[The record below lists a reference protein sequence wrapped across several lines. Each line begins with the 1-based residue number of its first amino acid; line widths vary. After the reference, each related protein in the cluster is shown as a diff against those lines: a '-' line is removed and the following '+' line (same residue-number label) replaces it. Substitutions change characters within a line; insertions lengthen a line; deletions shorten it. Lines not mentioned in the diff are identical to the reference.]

1 MSTLTKP
8 ELTSAITRPEQ
19 LVEYLASGGRPRQRW
34 GIGAESEKLVIDA
47 QTGEA
52 ADYAR
57 IEQLLET
64 IAATGDWREIREQD
78 HLLALIG
85 EHSSITLEPGGQLE
99 LSGRLCQNIHCCESD
114 FTAHIRQVVA
124 AAEPLGLVC
133 LGLGAQPFTPLEQ
146 IAWLPKSRYGIMGP
160 YMLKTGT
167 LGQAMMKQTAGL
179 QVNIDFS
186 DEADCLAKLRLGQAL
201 SPLLYALFANSPV
214 MDGHPIGHQSIR
226 GQIWAHTD
234 NDRTG
239 LIPGLFNPDASFQTY
254 VDYALD
260 VPMYFIVRNNG
271 YLDLTGE
278 RLTFRRYL
286 LEGMNGQPALMSDWD
301 LHLSTLFPEVRLRPQ
316 IEFRSAD
323 ALPPNLTLSVAAL
336 LKGIFY
342 DSEALAAAWELFSDC
357 TLESLLQAY
366 RSSWTLGL
374 KTRLDQY
381 RFSDLARQIMLIAR
395 QGLIRQRCLNERGE
409 DESIFLDELAA
420 LLEDGTTL
428 ADRLLQ
434 NWSGDRSRDLQLLK
448 RHCGFF

>member
-1 MSTLTKP
+1 MSTLTKS
-8 ELTSAITRPEQ
+8 ELITAITRPEQ
-19 LVEYLASGGRPRQRW
+19 LVDYLAAGGRPRQRW

-47 QTGEA
+47 QTGDA
-52 ADYAR
+52 ADYPR
-57 IEQLLET
+57 IEQLLES
-64 IAATGDWREIREQD
+64 IAATGEWREIREQG

-85 EHSSITLEPGGQLE
+85 EQSSITLEPGGQLE
-99 LSGRLCQNIHCCESD
+99 LSGRLCQNIHCCETD

-124 AAEPLGLVC
+124 AAEPLGLIC

-201 SPLLYALFANSPV
+201 SPLLYAMFANSPV
-214 MDGHPIGHQSIR
+214 MEGKPIGQQSVR

-239 LIPGLFNPDASFQTY
+239 LITALFKPDASFQTY

-260 VPMYFIVRNNG
+260 VPMYFIVRENR
-271 YLDLTGE
+271 YLDLTGD

-286 LEGMNGQPALMSDWD
+286 EEGFSGQRALMSDWD

-323 ALPPNLTLSVAAL
+323 ALPPTLTLSVAAL
-336 LKGIFY
+336 LKGLFY
-342 DSEALAAAWELFSDC
+342 DTEAMTAAWGLFSGC
-357 TLESLLQAY
+357 STESLMQAY

-374 KTRLDQY
+374 QARLGQD
-381 RFSDLARQIMLIAR
+381 RFSDLARQLLLIAR
-395 QGLIRQRCLNERGE
+395 QGLHRQQCLNDKGD
-409 DESIFLDELAA
+409 DESIFLEELSG
-420 LLEDGTTL
+420 LLENGITL
-428 ADRLLQ
+428 ADQLLQ
-434 NWSGDRSRDLQLLK
+434 NWSGNRTRDLQLLK